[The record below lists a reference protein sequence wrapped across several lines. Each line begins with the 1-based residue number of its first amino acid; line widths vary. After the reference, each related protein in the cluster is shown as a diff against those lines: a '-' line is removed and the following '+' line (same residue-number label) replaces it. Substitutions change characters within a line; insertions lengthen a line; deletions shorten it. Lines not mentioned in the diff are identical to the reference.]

1 MTSVV
6 FLSAARTAIGSF
18 GGSLKDTSAVELG
31 SVAARAA
38 IERSAVMPTDIGLTV
53 FGNVIQGESLDPY
66 LSRVVS
72 VRAGVPK
79 AAPAMAV
86 NRLCGSGLQAIVSAA
101 QSVRLGDTD
110 VALAGG
116 AESMSNGGMVIK
128 GLRWGH
134 KLGATETV
142 DLMQSALQ
150 DPFGHGAMGIT
161 AENVAERYG
170 VSRQDQD
177 AFALES
183 QTRAAQAIASGLFVD
198 QIEPVNIK
206 TRKGN
211 LVFEQDEHPRQTTPE
226 QLASLRSVFKK
237 DGTVTAGNAS
247 GINDGAAAL
256 ILASESYAEAKNL
269 EPLGILRSYGHAG
282 VEPDEMGVG
291 PIPASRQ
298 ALERAGLQ
306 TSDLSVVESNEAF
319 AAQAVHVTRELGL
332 DPAIVN
338 PNGGAIALGHP
349 VGATGA
355 IITTKC
361 LYELRRRG
369 GRYGLIT
376 MCIGGG
382 QGIAV
387 VVENIAVP

>member
-101 QSVRLGDTD
+101 QSVRLGDTG

-387 VVENIAVP
+387 VVENIAIP

>member
-183 QTRAAQAIASGLFVD
+183 QTRAAQASASGLFVD

>member
-38 IERSAVMPTDIGLTV
+38 IERSAVTPTDIGLTV

-226 QLASLRSVFKK
+226 QLASLRSVF
-237 DGTVTAGNAS
+237 
-247 GINDGAAAL
+247 
-256 ILASESYAEAKNL
+256 
-269 EPLGILRSYGHAG
+269 
-282 VEPDEMGVG
+282 
-291 PIPASRQ
+291 
-298 ALERAGLQ
+298 
-306 TSDLSVVESNEAF
+306 
-319 AAQAVHVTRELGL
+319 
-332 DPAIVN
+332 
-338 PNGGAIALGHP
+338 
-349 VGATGA
+349 
-355 IITTKC
+355 
-361 LYELRRRG
+361 
-369 GRYGLIT
+369 
-376 MCIGGG
+376 
-382 QGIAV
+382 
-387 VVENIAVP
+387 

>member
-1 MTSVV
+1 V
-6 FLSAARTAIGSF
+6 F
-18 GGSLKDTSAVELG
+18 
-31 SVAARAA
+31 
-38 IERSAVMPTDIGLTV
+38 
-53 FGNVIQGESLDPY
+53 
-66 LSRVVS
+66 
-72 VRAGVPK
+72 
-79 AAPAMAV
+79 
-86 NRLCGSGLQAIVSAA
+86 
-101 QSVRLGDTD
+101 
-110 VALAGG
+110 
-116 AESMSNGGMVIK
+116 
-128 GLRWGH
+128 
-134 KLGATETV
+134 
-142 DLMQSALQ
+142 
-150 DPFGHGAMGIT
+150 
-161 AENVAERYG
+161 
-170 VSRQDQD
+170 
-177 AFALES
+177 
-183 QTRAAQAIASGLFVD
+183 
-198 QIEPVNIK
+198 
-206 TRKGN
+206 
-211 LVFEQDEHPRQTTPE
+211 
-226 QLASLRSVFKK
+226 FKK

>member
-319 AAQAVHVTRELGL
+319 AAQAFHVTRELGL

>member
-101 QSVRLGDTD
+101 QSVRLGDTG

>member
-198 QIEPVNIK
+198 QIEPVHIE

-211 LVFEQDEHPRQTTPE
+211 LVFERDEHPRQTTTE

-306 TSDLSVVESNEAF
+306 MSDLSVVESNEAF

-387 VVENIAVP
+387 VVENIAAP